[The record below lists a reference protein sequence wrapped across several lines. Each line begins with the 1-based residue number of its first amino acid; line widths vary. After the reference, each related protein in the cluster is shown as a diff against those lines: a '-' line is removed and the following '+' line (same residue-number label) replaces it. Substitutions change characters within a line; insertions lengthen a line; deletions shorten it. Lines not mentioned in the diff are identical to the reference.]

1 MTTRQRSAR
10 EELRAFEEGQ
20 IEPAVFPHREHV
32 RFAYQMLALYPISE
46 TAARFARGL
55 AHLARKAG
63 KPQLYHETVTIA
75 FLAVIAERRATTPHT
90 CWDEFI
96 STNPDF

>member
-1 MTTRQRSAR
+1 
-10 EELRAFEEGQ
+10 
-20 IEPAVFPHREHV
+20 
-32 RFAYQMLALYPISE
+32 MLALYPISE

-96 STNPDF
+96 STNPDLLDKDVLLRWYSQEQLHSDVARKTFCLPAPRR